1 MTVTTAE
8 KLKELKRE
16 RAMRHRVY
24 PRLIGNGKMTQ
35 ADADKAVKIIDAV
48 IEDYEKQ
55 AEAEKPQGS
64 LL

>member
-1 MTVTTAE
+1 MTISTAD

-35 ADADKAVKIIDAV
+35 AEADKSVAILNAV
-48 IEDYEKQ
+48 IDDYEAKAK
-55 AEAEKPQGS
+55 AEEPQGA